1 MILLKKTKIFA
12 WNEKCGE
19 AFQSLKVTLATSP
32 FLLKLD
38 TNKKLIVYLSVS
50 FEAIGMELMQEEG
63 NELRLLYFVSQVL
76 WDLYMRYP
84 MMEKVAF
91 ALFNVAHCLRRYF

>member
-1 MILLKKTKIFA
+1 MNLLKKTKNFA